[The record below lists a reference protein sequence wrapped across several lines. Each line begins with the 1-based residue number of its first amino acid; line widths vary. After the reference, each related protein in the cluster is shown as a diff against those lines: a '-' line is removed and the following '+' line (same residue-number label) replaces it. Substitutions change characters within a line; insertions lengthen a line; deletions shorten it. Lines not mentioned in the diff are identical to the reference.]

1 MFRSVRLKPEALRSH
16 RVSNLIQTVL
26 LATGLLGFLALL
38 GFLIAGLAGILWAL
52 TLGLISFVAGRRLGP
67 LIVLS
72 MYRASPLAPAE
83 APGLYGAVRKL
94 AERADL
100 PAVPRLFYVP
110 SSMLNAF
117 ALNVEGRPVIG
128 LTDGLLRSLNGR
140 ELAGVL
146 GHEIGHIRNRDLT
159 VMGLADVVSRLTQAF
174 SWVGQILLLV
184 SLPVF
189 FLQGI
194 AVPWLLILILLA
206 APSLSALLQMALSR
220 TREFDADLEA
230 VRLTGDPEAYI
241 SALNKIECQGAGF
254 FERIFMPGRRVP
266 VPSLLRT
273 HPETS
278 ERIARIRSMLE
289 VYRPA
294 LSLEELVNLLPL
306 RLTRIARPPRWRVG
320 GLWY

>member
-1 MFRSVRLKPEALRSH
+1 MFRFVRLKPEVLRNH
-16 RVSNLIQTVL
+16 KVSNLIQTL
-26 LATGLLGFLALL
+26 LLGAGMLGFLALL
-38 GFLIAGLAGILWAL
+38 GFVIAGLAGILWAL
-52 TLGLISFVAGRRLGP
+52 MLGLIAFLAGRRLGP
-67 LIVLS
+67 LIVLRL
-72 MYRASPLAPAE
+72 YRATPLDPAE
-83 APGLYGAVRKL
+83 APALYSTLYRL
-94 AERADL
+94 AERAEL
-100 PAVPRLFYVP
+100 PVSPRLFYVP

-117 ALNVEGRPVIG
+117 ALNLEDRPVVG

-146 GHEIGHIRNRDLT
+146 GHELGHIRNRDLA
-159 VMGLADVVSRLTQAF
+159 VMGIADVVSRLTHVFALL
-174 SWVGQILLLV
+174 GQFLLVV
-184 SLPVF
+184 SLPLY

-194 AVPWLLILILLA
+194 PAPWPLILILLA
-206 APSLSALLQMALSR
+206 APGLSGLLQMALSR

-241 SALNKIECQGAGF
+241 SALTKIEYQGAGI
-254 FERIFMPGRRVP
+254 FERIFLPGRHVP

-289 VYRPA
+289 VYRP
-294 LSLEELVNLLPL
+294 SLTLQDFACLLPV
-306 RLTRIARPPRWRVG
+306 RLIQVARPPRWRVG

>member
-26 LATGLLGFLALL
+26 LAAGLLGFLALL
-38 GFLIAGLAGILWAL
+38 GFVIAGFAGILWAWV
-52 TLGLISFVAGRRLGP
+52 LGLISFLAGRRLGP
-67 LIVLS
+67 LIVLR
-72 MYRASPLAPAE
+72 MYRASPLTPAQ
-83 APGLYGAVRKL
+83 APGLYGAVRQL
-94 AERADL
+94 AERAEL
-100 PAVPRLFYVP
+100 PALPRLFYVP

-140 ELAGVL
+140 ELAGVI
-146 GHEIGHIRNRDLT
+146 GHEVGHIRNRDLT

-194 AVPWLLILILLA
+194 AVPWVLILILLA
-206 APSLSALLQMALSR
+206 APSLSGLLQMALSR

-230 VRLTGDPEAYI
+230 VRLTGDPEAYV
-241 SALNKIECQGAGF
+241 SALRKIEYQGAGF
-254 FERIFMPGRRVP
+254 FERIFLPGRRVP

-278 ERIARIRSMLE
+278 ERIARIHSMVE
-289 VYRPA
+289 VYRPE
-294 LSLEELVNLLPL
+294 LSLRDLVDLLPL
-306 RLTRIARPPRWRVG
+306 RLGPVKRAPRWRVG